1 MFLADTVFFIFIVFV
16 LLIIYHKVG
25 NMFPGDKKIIELN
38 GDSILYGLGLNS
50 RLSEIIS
57 NLYPDWELIDKT
69 ASGLTI
75 RKLIDGYQ
83 EPYLNAP
90 KELYPCGPQ
99 LPFNKIQRNANIVV
113 LELGGNDAYEKRSVD
128 EFKQLFLE
136 AIHIL
141 KNENK
146 IIVVTGI
153 VQVKALPPFDEEVV
167 QLCSEYNKVIR
178 EIATEYN
185 LLHAE
190 WDQEHFDPTTDSIDG
205 IHRNQEETN
214 RLVYRLVQIIDKI

>member
-1 MFLADTVFFIFIVFV
+1 MFLPDFVFPTPDILFTIPDIVFFILMVFA

-25 NMFPGDKKIIELN
+25 IMFPDDKKIIELN
-38 GDSILYGLGLNS
+38 GDSILYGLGLNT
-50 RLSEIIS
+50 RLSETIK

-83 EPYLNAP
+83 EPYSNAP

-99 LPFNKIQRNANIVV
+99 LPFNKIQRTANIVV
-113 LELGGNDAYEKRSVD
+113 LELGGNDAYEKRSID

-141 KNENK
+141 KK
-146 IIVVTGI
+146 KT
-153 VQVKALPPFDEEVV
+153 K
-167 QLCSEYNKVIR
+167 
-178 EIATEYN
+178 
-185 LLHAE
+185 
-190 WDQEHFDPTTDSIDG
+190 
-205 IHRNQEETN
+205 
-214 RLVYRLVQIIDKI
+214 

>member
-1 MFLADTVFFIFIVFV
+1 MKGHYVFTRFCFPYTRYPFHYTRYCFLYFDGFA

-25 NMFPGDKKIIELN
+25 IMFPDDKKIIELN
-38 GDSILYGLGLNS
+38 GDSILYGLGLNT
-50 RLSEIIS
+50 RLSETIK

-83 EPYLNAP
+83 EPYSNAP

-99 LPFNKIQRNANIVV
+99 LPFNKIQRTANIVV
-113 LELGGNDAYEKRSVD
+113 LELGGNDAYEKRSID

-141 KNENK
+141 KK
-146 IIVVTGI
+146 KT
-153 VQVKALPPFDEEVV
+153 K
-167 QLCSEYNKVIR
+167 
-178 EIATEYN
+178 
-185 LLHAE
+185 
-190 WDQEHFDPTTDSIDG
+190 
-205 IHRNQEETN
+205 
-214 RLVYRLVQIIDKI
+214 